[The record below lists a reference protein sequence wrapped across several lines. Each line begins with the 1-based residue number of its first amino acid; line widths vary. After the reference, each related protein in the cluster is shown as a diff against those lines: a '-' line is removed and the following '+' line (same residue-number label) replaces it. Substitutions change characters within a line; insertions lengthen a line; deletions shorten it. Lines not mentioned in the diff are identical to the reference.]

1 MKIEVELTV
10 TSPMNNDVIWKY
22 RLSAALG
29 SGEPERE
36 VKKLLSDFEDSL
48 LGCDSMPGAQFDFVV
63 FFIETESALRLR
75 CAAYLFL
82 ALQVEFYLLSQ
93 AQMDRLLDVVR
104 AVNFMSGAS
113 KEAAVACADMIARN
127 LDPERAQLIFGEA
140 DKAGAH
146 EFSIFGVDV
155 LRMRSHRLT

>member
-1 MKIEVELTV
+1 
-10 TSPMNNDVIWKY
+10 MNSENIWVG
-22 RLSAALG
+22 RLLVALG
-29 SGEPERE
+29 CGEPERE
-36 VKKLLSDFEDSL
+36 VKRLLSDFEDSL
-48 LGCDSMPGAQFDFVV
+48 LGYDSMPDEQFGFVV
-63 FFIETESALRLR
+63 FFIENGSALRLR
-75 CAAYLFL
+75 CAAHLFL
-82 ALQVEFYLLSQ
+82 ALQVEFYLLCQ
-93 AQMDRLLDVVR
+93 VQVDRLLDVVR

-155 LRMRSHRLT
+155 LRMRSRRLT